1 MLNDTVTEFLK
12 APPKVGDFQKI
23 SDAEFQKCLSNMEN
37 SKAAALREIYDNKFD
52 EFKPSRST
60 TGSAGYD
67 FVAWDDVV
75 IPPNDSVV
83 IPTYLKCQIK
93 PTYMLCIYPR
103 SGMGFKYGV
112 HLANTI
118 GVIDSDYYGCES
130 NDGHIM
136 VKLTN
141 PLNQPIEIHRG
152 DKFCQGIFIPFG
164 ITYDD
169 SPQSERRHGGI
180 GSTGK

>member
-1 MLNDTVTEFLK
+1 M
-12 APPKVGDFQKI
+12 KI
-23 SDAEFQKCLSNMEN
+23 LPNN
-37 SKAAALREIYDNKFD
+37 SI
-52 EFKPSRST
+52 
-60 TGSAGYD
+60 
-67 FVAWDDVV
+67 
-75 IPPNDSVV
+75 I
-83 IPTYLKCQIK
+83 IPTGIRWVTDIHNKDKVLMI
-93 PTYMLCIYPR
+93 MPR